1 LATLSGVH
9 ACLAGFFACAAIHYA
24 IQWWFSRNERVF
36 LVFSVQCALYTA
48 FCVAIV
54 GFFSARTISD
64 IQAALDRFVTLGVLV
79 HAVVLKFYAYLGNR
93 RDRAFHA
100 LVTGLLI
107 VLAVLNQWTPLRG
120 TVLELKALQLPGGAT
135 SLLPIRTPPGAPLA
149 VLYFAVLAVQMYGF
163 FVAHLIWKRDRS
175 GAILIAFGSAAV
187 LVGAGIGFLVDFAK
201 VQAPYTGAA
210 PHAIFVLCVSL
221 FLSREYSAR
230 GTRVLAS
237 ERKFETAFEH
247 APIGKALLELDGRF
261 LRVNLE
267 LCRILGWTAEE
278 LCARRLGDVTHQD
291 DAASDAAE
299 SRLFAGEIPAHL
311 VEKRLLRKTGEPVWA
326 LLAVSVV
333 PDDNA
338 RPVRLI
344 AHVQDMT
351 ELRTHRERL
360 LELVRQA
367 RRMAQGVP

>member
-1 LATLSGVH
+1 VH
-9 ACLAGFFACAAIHYA
+9 ACLAGFFAFAAIHYA
-24 IQWWFSRNERVF
+24 VHWWFSRNERVF
-36 LVFSVQCALYTA
+36 LVFSIQCALYTA

-54 GFFSARTISD
+54 AFFAAKTIPD
-64 IQAALDRFVTLGVLV
+64 VQAALDRFVTLGVLA
-79 HAVVLKFYAYLGNR
+79 HAVVLKFYAYLGDR

-100 LVTGLLI
+100 LVMGVLVL
-107 VLAVLNQWTPLRG
+107 LAVLNQWVPLRG
-120 TVLELKALQLPGGAT
+120 TVLELKTLQLPGGVT
-135 SLLPIRTPPGAPLA
+135 SLLPIRTPPGVPLAILYLA
-149 VLYFAVLAVQMYGF
+149 VLVVHTYGF
-163 FVAHLIWKRDRS
+163 FVTHVIWKRDRS
-175 GAILIAFGSAAV
+175 GAVLVAVGSAVV
-187 LVGAGIGFLVDFAK
+187 LVGAGIAFLVDFAK

-230 GTRVLAS
+230 GTRVVAS

-299 SRLFAGEIPAHL
+299 SRLLAGEIPAHL

-326 LLAVSVV
+326 LLAMSVV

-338 RPVRLI
+338 RPARLI

-351 ELRTHRERL
+351 ELRAHRERL
-360 LELVRQA
+360 LELVQQA
-367 RRMAQGVP
+367 RRIAQGVP

>member
-1 LATLSGVH
+1 MATLSGVH
-9 ACLAGFFACAAIHYA
+9 GCLAGFFACAAIHYA
-24 IQWWFSRNERVF
+24 IHWWFSRNERVF
-36 LVFSVQCALYTA
+36 LLFSVQCALYTA

-54 GFFSARTISD
+54 GFFGAKTIPD
-64 IQAALDRFVTLGVLV
+64 IQAALDRFVTLGVLA

-100 LVTGLLI
+100 LVTGVLVL
-107 VLAVLNQWTPLRG
+107 LAVFNQWVPLRG
-120 TVLELKALQLPGGAT
+120 TVLELKTLQLPGGVT
-135 SLLPIRTPPGAPLA
+135 SVLPIRTPPGAPLA
-149 VLYFAVLAVQMYGF
+149 ALYFAVLAVYMYGF
-163 FVAHLIWKRDRS
+163 FVARLIWKRDRS
-175 GAILIAFGSAAV
+175 GAVLLAVGSAAV
-187 LVGAGIGFLVDFAK
+187 LVGAGIAFLVDFAK
-201 VQAPYTGAA
+201 VQAPYMGAA
-210 PHAIFVLCVSL
+210 PHAIFVFCVSL

-230 GTRVLAS
+230 GTQAVAS

-247 APIGKALLELDGRF
+247 APIGEALLALDGRF
-261 LRVNLE
+261 LKVNLV
-267 LCRILGWTAEE
+267 LCQILGWTAQE

-299 SRLFAGEIPAHL
+299 SRLLAGEIPAYV

-326 LLAVSVV
+326 LLAMSVV
-333 PDDNA
+333 PDDHT

-351 ELRTHRERL
+351 ELRAHRERL

-367 RRMAQGVP
+367 RRMAQGLP